1 MIIST
6 EFIDDCL
13 AKDEWRDPEDY
24 VLNDSAGEQRMGFKL
39 SEAVS
44 RAKNHR
50 GQLLRGMPI
59 YCTETVKGGF
69 DVYKS
74 IIEANGG
81 KCLLYK
87 GRAGSNAAS
96 RAGVEEE
103 DTDAMDTDAMD
114 TDEPEYLYLISG
126 HMPVEKALWPKFR
139 QLVQGTKKL
148 PRIVCTDW
156 LLNSAL
162 RQELHWDEVYELKEG
177 AISNDE

>member
-6 EFIDDCL
+6 EFVDDCL

-24 VLNDSAGEQRMGFKL
+24 ILNDSAGEQRMGFKL

-50 GQLLRGMPI
+50 GQLLRGVPV

-96 RAGVEEE
+96 RAGGE
-103 DTDAMDTDAMD
+103 DDDVDAMD

-126 HMPVEKALWPKFR
+126 HMPAEKALWPKFR
-139 QLVQGTKKL
+139 QLVQGTGKL

-177 AISNDE
+177 TISNDE

>member
-1 MIIST
+1 MVIST
-6 EFIDDCL
+6 EFVDDCL

-24 VLNDSAGEQRMGFKL
+24 ILNDSAGEERMGFKL

-44 RAKNHR
+44 RAKDQP
-50 GQLLRGMPI
+50 GQLLRGTSI

-69 DVYKS
+69 DVYKA

-87 GRAGSNAAS
+87 GRAGSNTVS
-96 RAGVEEE
+96 RGGGE
-103 DTDAMDTDAMD
+103 DEDDDAMD

-126 HMPVEKALWPKFR
+126 HTPVEKALWPKFR
-139 QLVQGTKKL
+139 QLVQGTGKL
-148 PRIVCTDW
+148 PRIVVTDW

-162 RQELHWDEVYELKEG
+162 RQQLHWDDVYELKEN
-177 AISNDE
+177 ASS